1 MPQSDDVKIRMPP
14 EMKRRL
20 KSIAADNG
28 RSMNAEILARI
39 EQSFELA
46 GADRAK
52 AVALVTEL
60 KTILEKGSG

>member
-46 GADRAK
+46 SADRAK

>member
-1 MPQSDDVKIRMPP
+1 MHQSDDVKIRMPP

-20 KSIAADNG
+20 KKIAADNG
-28 RSMNAEILARI
+28 RSMNAEIMARI

-46 GADRAK
+46 GGDRAK
-52 AVALVTEL
+52 AVALVAEL